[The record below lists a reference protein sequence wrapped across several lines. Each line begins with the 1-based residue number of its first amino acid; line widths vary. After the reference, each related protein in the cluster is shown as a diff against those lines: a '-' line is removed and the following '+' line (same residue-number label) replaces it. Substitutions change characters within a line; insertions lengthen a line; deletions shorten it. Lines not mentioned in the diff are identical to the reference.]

1 MKKSK
6 PHHRQDLDCT
16 VIVVV
21 VVAAAFLAFLPLSSP
36 SISLLLPQVCLWR
49 GRGPA
54 PGAEIVTHLIAALF
68 LSLVELQ
75 SWLLFKAVPF
85 LLLLATI
92 WFEIVMH
99 FMTGLWTT
107 SCSFLGW
114 LQRLGLKW

>member
-21 VVAAAFLAFLPLSSP
+21 VVAAFLAFLPLSSP
-36 SISLLLPQVCLWR
+36 SISLLLPQVCLLR
-49 GRGPA
+49 SRGPA
-54 PGAEIVTHLIAALF
+54 PWAELVTHLIAALF

-75 SWLLFKAVPF
+75 SWLLSKAVPF
-85 LLLLATI
+85 PLLLATT

-99 FMTGLWTT
+99 FMTGQRTT
-107 SCSFLGW
+107 CCSFLGW
-114 LQRLGLKW
+114 LQRLGLQS